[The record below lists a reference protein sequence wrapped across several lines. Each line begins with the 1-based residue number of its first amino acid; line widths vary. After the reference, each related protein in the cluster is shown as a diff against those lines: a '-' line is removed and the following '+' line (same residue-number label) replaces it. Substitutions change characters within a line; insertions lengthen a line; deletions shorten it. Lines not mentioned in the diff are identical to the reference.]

1 MNEEALLGTIQEL
14 IKENKKLKQM
24 FFASIQGIKYL
35 KESGMAGLNTIERMS
50 WSEDVNAV
58 FRAIKI
64 VELKLNGVKTDEI
77 INIIEKGD
85 EEKFFDDLFK

>member
-35 KESGMAGLNTIERMS
+35 KESGMVSLNTFERMS
-50 WSEDVNAV
+50 WNEDVNAV
-58 FRAIKI
+58 FRTIKI
-64 VELKLNGVKTDEI
+64 VELKFNGVKTNEI